1 MGADMS
7 LDVDM
12 AFGADMAFGVVG
24 ADVLGGPRARGVP
37 EASPMSFPT
46 SLQLPL
52 PPSFPGHVPAPQICY
67 NSALMS
73 DSTLTHVRNIGIVAH
88 IDAGKTT
95 TTERILFYTGKIHK
109 TGEVHEGDT
118 TTDFMIQEKE
128 RGITIQSAAISCT
141 WKDWAINIIDTPG
154 HVDFTMEVERSLR
167 VLDGAVCVFCAVGGV
182 QPQSETVWRQADR
195 YHVPR
200 VAFVNK
206 MDRMGADFGRVV
218 EEIRTKLRANA
229 APVELPIGKEE
240 GFKGVVDLLEMKGIV
255 YDEASEGK
263 TFTVGEIPA
272 ELKDDAELARAELCE
287 KIADLDEG
295 VMEAYLERGDLTAD
309 ELRAA
314 IRRQVVAGAFVP
326 VLCGTA
332 FKDKGI
338 QPLLD
343 AIGLYLP
350 APTDRPPVEAT
361 DLKSGER
368 VTRRQDP
375 AEPLAALVFKIATDP
390 YVGRLYFVRV
400 YSGVLKKGA
409 NAFNPRTKKRE
420 RVMKIVRLFADQ
432 QIEVDHLAAG
442 DIGALVGL
450 KECTTG
456 DTLCAEM
463 KPLYL
468 ERITAPQPVMFLAIE
483 PKSGAD
489 KDKLVASME
498 QLAAEDP
505 TCQVRQDE
513 ETGQTI
519 LSGMGELHLEILV
532 DRLKREFK
540 CAANVGKPMVSYVET
555 VTAPALKEF
564 TFDRELGGRRHAVT
578 LAIEIRPL
586 ERGKGVQ
593 VDVSRDF
600 RNALPDPKLADVVV
614 QGLRDGVATGVL
626 ARFPMT
632 DLAVCAVRC
641 ALVDPE
647 ISDEIAFRSA
657 AVMGFREAAEAASP
671 EFLEPIM
678 KLEITTPP
686 ESVGEV
692 LGDLNARRGTVL
704 DMEQRGD
711 MQIVHARVP
720 MAQMFGYST
729 AIRSLTK
736 GRASY
741 SMEPSD
747 FALVPRNVREELL
760 AR

>member
-1 MGADMS
+1 MEEDSS
-7 LDVDM
+7 L
-12 AFGADMAFGVVG
+12 
-24 ADVLGGPRARGVP
+24 
-37 EASPMSFPT
+37 SK
-46 SLQLPL
+46 
-52 PPSFPGHVPAPQICY
+52 
-67 NSALMS
+67 
-73 DSTLTHVRNIGIVAH
+73 VRNIGIVAH

-128 RGITIQSAAISCT
+128 RGITIQSAAISCS

-206 MDRMGADFGRVV
+206 MDRMGADFGRVL
-218 EEIRTKLRANA
+218 EELRTKLKANA
-229 APVELPIGKEE
+229 AAVELPIGKEDS
-240 GFKGVVDLLEMKGIV
+240 FKGVIDLVEMKSIV

-263 TFTVGEIPA
+263 KFEVGDVPPEM
-272 ELKDDAELARAELCE
+272 KDDAELARAELCE
-287 KIADLDEG
+287 KVADLDEG
-295 VMEAYLERGDLTAD
+295 VMEAYLENGDLTAD
-309 ELRAA
+309 ELRGAM
-314 IRRQVVAGAFVP
+314 RRLVVAGRFVP
-326 VLCGTA
+326 VLCGSA
-332 FKDKGI
+332 FKDKGV

-343 AIGLYLP
+343 AVGLYLP

-361 DLKSGER
+361 DLKSEQK
-368 VTRRQDP
+368 VTRRHD
-375 AEPLAALVFKIATDP
+375 AKEPLTALVFKIATDP
-390 YVGRLYFVRV
+390 YVGRLFFVRV

-420 RVMKIVRLFADQ
+420 RIMKIVRLFADQ
-432 QIEVDHLAAG
+432 QIEVDQLSAG
-442 DIGALVGL
+442 DIGAIVGL

-463 KPLYL
+463 KPCYL
-468 ERITAPQPVMFLAIE
+468 ERIVAPQPVMFMAIE

-489 KDKLVASME
+489 KDKLVASMD

-555 VTAPALKEF
+555 VTAPAMKEF
-564 TFDRELGGRRHAVT
+564 TFDRELGGKRHAVT
-578 LAIEIRPL
+578 MSIEVKPL
-586 ERGKGVQ
+586 ERGKGVN
-593 VDVSRDF
+593 VDVSRAF
-600 RNALPDPKLADVVV
+600 VNALPDPKLADVVK
-614 QGLRDGVATGVL
+614 QGLLDGVSTGVL
-626 ARFPMT
+626 ARYPMT
-632 DLAVCAVRC
+632 DLEATAVRC
-641 ALVDPE
+641 EIVDPE
-647 ISDEIAFRSA
+647 VSDEIAFRSA

-729 AIRSLTK
+729 AVRSLTK

>member
-1 MGADMS
+1 
-7 LDVDM
+7 
-12 AFGADMAFGVVG
+12 
-24 ADVLGGPRARGVP
+24 
-37 EASPMSFPT
+37 
-46 SLQLPL
+46 
-52 PPSFPGHVPAPQICY
+52 
-67 NSALMS
+67 MS

-118 TTDFMIQEKE
+118 TTDFMVQEKE

-182 QPQSETVWRQADR
+182 QPQSETVWRQANR

-240 GFKGVVDLLEMKGIV
+240 GFQGVVDLLEMKGIV

-272 ELKDDAELARAELCE
+272 GLKDDAELARAELCE

-295 VMEAYLERGDLTAD
+295 VMEAYLEKGDLTAD

-361 DLKSGER
+361 DLKSGEK

-420 RVMKIVRLFADQ
+420 RIMKIVRLFADQ

-555 VTAPALKEF
+555 VTAPAVKAF
-564 TFDRELGGRRHAVT
+564 TFDRELGGKRHAVT

-600 RNALPDPKLADVVV
+600 RNTLPDPKLADVVV

-632 DLAVCAVRC
+632 DLAVCAVSC
-641 ALVDPE
+641 TLVDPE

-657 AVMGFREAAEAASP
+657 AVMGFREAAEAAAP

>member
-1 MGADMS
+1 M
-7 LDVDM
+7 
-12 AFGADMAFGVVG
+12 
-24 ADVLGGPRARGVP
+24 
-37 EASPMSFPT
+37 E
-46 SLQLPL
+46 
-52 PPSFPGHVPAPQICY
+52 
-67 NSALMS
+67 
-73 DSTLTHVRNIGIVAH
+73 DSNLANVRNIGIVAH

-109 TGEVHEGDT
+109 PGEVHEGDT

-128 RGITIQSAAISCT
+128 RGITIQSAAISCE
-141 WKDWAINIIDTPG
+141 WKGHTINIIDTPG

-182 QPQSETVWRQADR
+182 QPQSETVWRQANR
-195 YHVPR
+195 YNVPR

-206 MDRMGADFGRVV
+206 MDRMGADFARVV
-218 EEIRTKLRANA
+218 DELRNKLKANA
-229 APVELPIGKEE
+229 CPIELPIGKEE
-240 GFKGVVDLLEMKGIV
+240 SFQGVVDLLEMKGIV

-263 TFTVGEIPA
+263 NFTVGEIPA
-272 ELKDDAELARAELCE
+272 DLKDEADLARAELCE

-295 VMEAYLERGDLTAD
+295 VMEAYLENGDLTAD
-309 ELRAA
+309 ELRGA
-314 IRRQVVAGAFVP
+314 IRRQVLAGAFVP

-343 AIGLYLP
+343 AVNAYLP
-350 APTDRPPVEAT
+350 APTDRPPVTAT
-361 DLKSGER
+361 DLKSGAPI
-368 VTRRQDP
+368 TRKHASD
-375 AEPLAALVFKIATDP
+375 ELLTSLVFKIATDT
-390 YVGRLYFVRV
+390 YGRLFFVRV
-400 YSGVLKKGA
+400 YGGVLKKGA
-409 NAFNPRTKKRE
+409 NVYNPRTKKRE
-420 RVMKIVRLFADQ
+420 RVMKIVRLFADERT
-432 QIEVDHLAAG
+432 EVDELRAG
-442 DIGALVGL
+442 DIGAIVGL
-450 KECTTG
+450 KEATTG

-463 KPLYL
+463 KPCYL
-468 ERITAPQPVMFLAIE
+468 ERITAPQPVMFMAIE

-489 KDKLVASME
+489 KDKLVESMNE
-498 QLAAEDP
+498 LAAEDP

-555 VTAPALKEF
+555 VTAPSLKEF
-564 TFDRELGGRRHAVT
+564 TFDRELGGKRHAVT
-578 LAIEIRPL
+578 LTVEIKPL
-586 ERGKGVQ
+586 ERGKGHQ
-593 VDVSRDF
+593 VELGRDF
-600 RNALPDPKLADVVV
+600 RNALPDPHLADVVQ
-614 QGLRDGVATGVL
+614 QGLEDGISTGVL
-626 ARFPMT
+626 ARYPMT
-632 DLAVCAVRC
+632 DLCATAVRC
-641 ALVDPE
+641 TLVDPE
-647 ISDEIAFRSA
+647 VSDEIAFRSA
-657 AVMGFREAAEAASP
+657 AVMGFREAAEAARP

-704 DMEQRGD
+704 DMDQRGD
-711 MQIVHARVP
+711 MQVVHARVP
-720 MAQMFGYST
+720 MAQMFGYAT

-741 SMEPSD
+741 SMEPD
-747 FALVPRNVREELL
+747 TFDLVPRAVREELL

>member
-1 MGADMS
+1 
-7 LDVDM
+7 M
-12 AFGADMAFGVVG
+12 AGLMA
-24 ADVLGGPRARGVP
+24 
-37 EASPMSFPT
+37 
-46 SLQLPL
+46 
-52 PPSFPGHVPAPQICY
+52 
-67 NSALMS
+67 
-73 DSTLTHVRNIGIVAH
+73 DSTLSNVRNIGIVAH

-206 MDRMGADFGRVV
+206 MDRMGADFGRVLD
-218 EEIRTKLRANA
+218 EMRNKLKANA
-229 APVELPIGKEE
+229 AAVELPIGKED

-255 YDEASEGK
+255 YDEASEGRN
-263 TFTVGEIPA
+263 FTVGEIPA

-287 KIADLDEG
+287 KVADLDEG
-295 VMEAYLERGDLTAD
+295 VMEAYLENGDLTAD
-309 ELRAA
+309 ELRGA
-314 IRRQVVAGAFVP
+314 IRRLVLAGQFVP

-343 AIGLYLP
+343 AVGQYLP

-361 DLKSGER
+361 DLKSGEK
-368 VTRRQDP
+368 VTRQHDP
-375 AEPLAALVFKIATDP
+375 AEQLSALVFKIASDA

-409 NAFNPRTKKRE
+409 NAYNPRTKKRE
-420 RVMKIVRLFADQ
+420 RIMKIVRLFADQ
-432 QIEVDHLAAG
+432 QIEVDQLSAG

-463 KPLYL
+463 KPCYL

-489 KDKLVASME
+489 KDKLVASMD

-555 VTAPALKEF
+555 VTAPALKAF
-564 TFDRELGGRRHAVT
+564 TFDRELGGKRHAVT
-578 LAIEIRPL
+578 VTIEVKPL
-586 ERGKGVQ
+586 DRGKGVQ
-593 VDVSRDF
+593 VDVARDF
-600 RNALPDPKLADVVV
+600 RNAIPDPKLADVVV

-632 DLAVCAVRC
+632 DLAVTAVRC
-641 ALVDPE
+641 EIVDPE

-657 AVMGFREAAEAASP
+657 AVMGFREVAEAAAP

-692 LGDLNARRGTVL
+692 LGDLNGRRGTVL

-711 MQIVHARVP
+711 MQVVHARVP

-736 GRASY
+736 GRAGY

-747 FALVPRNVREELL
+747 FALVPRSVREELL

>member
-1 MGADMS
+1 MS
-7 LDVDM
+7 
-12 AFGADMAFGVVG
+12 
-24 ADVLGGPRARGVP
+24 
-37 EASPMSFPT
+37 EANLSK
-46 SLQLPL
+46 
-52 PPSFPGHVPAPQICY
+52 
-67 NSALMS
+67 
-73 DSTLTHVRNIGIVAH
+73 VRNIGIVAH

-95 TTERILFYTGKIHK
+95 TTERILFYTGEIHK

-118 TTDFMIQEKE
+118 TTDFMVQEKE
-128 RGITIQSAAISCT
+128 RGITIQSAAISCH

-195 YHVPR
+195 YGVPR
-200 VAFVNK
+200 IAFVNK
-206 MDRMGADFGRVV
+206 MDRMGADFQRVV
-218 EEIRTKLRANA
+218 GELRDKLRANA
-229 APVELPIGKEE
+229 APLELPIGSEDD
-240 GFKGVVDLLEMKGIV
+240 FKGVVDLVEMKGIV

-272 ELKDDAELARAELCE
+272 ELKDEAELARAELCE
-287 KIADLDEG
+287 KVADLDEG
-295 VMEAYLERGDLTAD
+295 VMEAYLENGDLTAD
-309 ELRAA
+309 ELRGA
-314 IRRQVVAGAFVP
+314 IRRQVVANKFVP
-326 VLCGTA
+326 VFCGTA
-332 FKDKGI
+332 FKDKGV

-350 APTDRPPVEAT
+350 SPVDRPPVQAT
-361 DLKSGER
+361 DLKSESP
-368 VTRRQDP
+368 VTRRHDA

-390 YVGRLYFVRV
+390 YVGRLYFARV

-409 NAFNPRTKKRE
+409 NAFNPRTRKRE
-420 RVMKIVRLFADQ
+420 RIMKIVRLFADRQ
-432 QIEVDHLAAG
+432 TETDQLSAG
-442 DIGALVGL
+442 EIGAIVGL

-468 ERITAPQPVMFLAIE
+468 ERITAPQPVMFMAVE

-489 KDKLVASME
+489 KDKLEESMKA
-498 QLAAEDP
+498 LAAEDP
-505 TCQVRQDE
+505 TCQVREDA

-540 CAANVGKPMVSYVET
+540 CAVNVGKPMVSYVET
-555 VTAPALKEF
+555 VTAPAIKEF
-564 TFDRELGGRRHAVT
+564 VFDRELGGKRHAVT
-578 LAIEIRPL
+578 LKIEVKPL
-586 ERGKGVQ
+586 ERGAGVRTA
-593 VDVSRDF
+593 VTRDV
-600 RNALPDPKLADVVV
+600 RNTLPDPKLAEVIE
-614 QGLRDGVATGVL
+614 QGLNDGISTGVL
-626 ARFPMT
+626 ARYPMT
-632 DLAVCAVRC
+632 DLEATVVACTM
-641 ALVDPE
+641 VDPE

-657 AVMGFREAAEAASP
+657 AVMGFRETAEGAAP

-678 KLEITTPP
+678 KLEISVPP

-692 LGDLNARRGTVL
+692 LGDLNGRRGAVL
-704 DMEQRGD
+704 DMDMRGD
-711 MQIVHARVP
+711 LQIVHARVP
-720 MAQMFGYST
+720 MAKMFGYST

-741 SMEPSD
+741 SMEPDSFD
-747 FALVPRNVREELL
+747 LVPGSVREELL

>member
-1 MGADMS
+1 MDGDS
-7 LDVDM
+7 L
-12 AFGADMAFGVVG
+12 A
-24 ADVLGGPRARGVP
+24 
-37 EASPMSFPT
+37 
-46 SLQLPL
+46 
-52 PPSFPGHVPAPQICY
+52 
-67 NSALMS
+67 N
-73 DSTLTHVRNIGIVAH
+73 VRNIGIVAH

-109 TGEVHEGDT
+109 PGEVHEGDT
-118 TTDFMIQEKE
+118 TTDFMVQEKE
-128 RGITIQSAAISCT
+128 RGITIQSAAITCE
-141 WKDWAINIIDTPG
+141 WKGRTVNIIDTPG

-195 YHVPR
+195 YRVPR

-206 MDRMGADFGRVV
+206 MDRMGADFTRVV
-218 EEIRTKLRANA
+218 EEMRDKLKANA
-229 APVELPIGKEE
+229 CPVELPIGKED
-240 GFKGVVDLLEMKGIV
+240 GFQGVIDLLEMKGII

-263 TFTVGEIPA
+263 NFTVGDVPA
-272 ELKDDAELARAELCE
+272 ELKDEAELARAELCE
-287 KIADLDEG
+287 KIADIDEG
-295 VMEAYLERGDLTAD
+295 VMEAYLENGDLTAE
-309 ELRAA
+309 ELRGA

-343 AIGLYLP
+343 AVVDYLP
-350 APTDRPPVEAT
+350 APIDRPPVTAT
-361 DLKSGER
+361 DLKSGTA
-368 VTRRQDP
+368 VTRKHDP
-375 AEPLAALVFKIATDP
+375 QELLTALVFKIASDT
-390 YVGRLYFVRV
+390 YGRLFFVRV
-400 YSGVLKKGA
+400 YGGVLKKGA
-409 NAFNPRTKKRE
+409 NVYNPRTKKRE
-420 RVMKIVRLFADQ
+420 RVMKIVRLFADDRT
-432 QIEVDHLAAG
+432 EVDELRAG
-442 DIGALVGL
+442 DIGAIVGL
-450 KECTTG
+450 KDATTG

-463 KPLYL
+463 KPCYL

-489 KDKLVASME
+489 KDKLVESMAE
-498 QLAAEDP
+498 LAAEDP

-555 VTAPALKEF
+555 VTAPAIKSF
-564 TFDRELGGRRHAVT
+564 TFDRELGGKRHAVT
-578 LAIEIRPL
+578 MAIEVRPL
-586 ERGKGVQ
+586 ERGKGRV
-593 VDVSRDF
+593 VEVGRDVK
-600 RNALPDPKLADVVV
+600 NALPDPKLAECIE
-614 QGLRDGVATGVL
+614 QALMDGVMTGVL
-626 ARFPMT
+626 ARYPMT
-632 DLAVCAVRC
+632 DLSATAVRVE
-641 ALVDPE
+641 LVDPDV
-647 ISDEIAFRSA
+647 SDEIALRGA

-720 MAQMFGYST
+720 MAQMFGYAT
-729 AIRSLTK
+729 AVRSLTK

-741 SMEPSD
+741 SMEPD
-747 FALVPRNVREELL
+747 TFDIAPRAVREELL
-760 AR
+760 SR

>member
-1 MGADMS
+1 
-7 LDVDM
+7 
-12 AFGADMAFGVVG
+12 
-24 ADVLGGPRARGVP
+24 
-37 EASPMSFPT
+37 
-46 SLQLPL
+46 
-52 PPSFPGHVPAPQICY
+52 
-67 NSALMS
+67 MS
-73 DSTLTHVRNIGIVAH
+73 DTTLTHVRNIGIVAH

-118 TTDFMIQEKE
+118 TTDFMVQEKE

-240 GFKGVVDLLEMKGIV
+240 GFQGVVDLLEMKGIV

-272 ELKDDAELARAELCE
+272 GLKDDAELARAELCE

-295 VMEAYLERGDLTAD
+295 VMEAYLEKGDLTAD

-361 DLKSGER
+361 DLKSGEK

-420 RVMKIVRLFADQ
+420 RIMKIVRLFADQ

-555 VTAPALKEF
+555 VTAPAVKAF
-564 TFDRELGGRRHAVT
+564 TFDRELGGKRHAVT

-600 RNALPDPKLADVVV
+600 RNTLPDPKLADVVV

-641 ALVDPE
+641 TLVDPE

-657 AVMGFREAAEAASP
+657 AVMGFREAAEAAAP

>member
-1 MGADMS
+1 MDDHS
-7 LDVDM
+7 L
-12 AFGADMAFGVVG
+12 
-24 ADVLGGPRARGVP
+24 
-37 EASPMSFPT
+37 S
-46 SLQLPL
+46 
-52 PPSFPGHVPAPQICY
+52 
-67 NSALMS
+67 N
-73 DSTLTHVRNIGIVAH
+73 VRNIGIVAH

-109 TGEVHEGDT
+109 PGEVHEGDT
-118 TTDFMIQEKE
+118 TTDFMVQEKE
-128 RGITIQSAAISCT
+128 RGITIQSAAITCE
-141 WKDWAINIIDTPG
+141 WKGRTVNIIDTPG

-195 YHVPR
+195 YRVPR

-206 MDRMGADFGRVV
+206 MDRMGADFARVV
-218 EEIRTKLRANA
+218 EELRTKLKANA
-229 APVELPIGKEE
+229 CPVELPIGKED
-240 GFKGVVDLLEMKGIV
+240 GFVG
-255 YDEASEGK
+255 
-263 TFTVGEIPA
+263 VGEVPA
-272 ELKDDAELARAELCE
+272 ELKDEAELARAELCE
-287 KIADLDEG
+287 KIADIDEG
-295 VMEAYLERGDLTAD
+295 VMEAYLEKGDLTAD
-309 ELRAA
+309 ELRGA

-343 AIGLYLP
+343 AVVDYLP
-350 APTDRPPVEAT
+350 APTDRPPVAAT
-361 DLKSGER
+361 DLKSGTA
-368 VTRRQDP
+368 VTRNHDP
-375 AEPLAALVFKIATDP
+375 KELLTALVFKIASDT
-390 YVGRLYFVRV
+390 YGRLFFVRV
-400 YSGVLKKGA
+400 YGGVLKKGA
-409 NAFNPRTKKRE
+409 NAYNPRTKKRE
-420 RVMKIVRLFADQ
+420 RVMKIVRLFADDRT
-432 QIEVDHLAAG
+432 EVDELRAG
-442 DIGALVGL
+442 DIGAIVGL
-450 KECTTG
+450 KDATTG

-463 KPLYL
+463 KPCYL

-489 KDKLVASME
+489 KDKLVDAMNE
-498 QLAAEDP
+498 LAAEDP

-540 CAANVGKPMVSYVET
+540 CAANVGKPMVSYLET
-555 VTAPALKEF
+555 VTAPASSSF
-564 TFDRELGGRRHAVT
+564 TFDRELGGKRHAVT
-578 LAIEIRPL
+578 LTVEVKPL
-586 ERGKGVQ
+586 KRGKGREVQ
-593 VDVSRDF
+593 VARDVL
-600 RNALPDPKLADVVV
+600 NALPDPKLAACIE
-614 QGLRDGVATGVL
+614 QALMDGVMTGVL

-632 DLAVCAVRC
+632 DLSATATRVEI
-641 ALVDPE
+641 VDPE
-647 ISDEIAFRSA
+647 ISDEIALRGA
-657 AVMGFREAAEAASP
+657 AMMGFREAAEAAAP

-686 ESVGEV
+686 EGVGEV

-720 MAQMFGYST
+720 MAQMFGYAT

-741 SMEPSD
+741 SMEPD
-747 FALVPRNVREELL
+747 TFDLAPRAVREELL

>member
-1 MGADMS
+1 
-7 LDVDM
+7 
-12 AFGADMAFGVVG
+12 
-24 ADVLGGPRARGVP
+24 
-37 EASPMSFPT
+37 
-46 SLQLPL
+46 
-52 PPSFPGHVPAPQICY
+52 
-67 NSALMS
+67 MS
-73 DSTLTHVRNIGIVAH
+73 DTTLTHVRNIGIVAH

-118 TTDFMIQEKE
+118 TTDFMVQEKE

-206 MDRMGADFGRVV
+206 MDRMGADFVRVV

-240 GFKGVVDLLEMKGIV
+240 GFQGVVDLLEMKGIV

-272 ELKDDAELARAELCE
+272 GLKDDAELARAELCE

-295 VMEAYLERGDLTAD
+295 VMEAYLEKGDLTAD

-361 DLKSGER
+361 DLKSGAK

-420 RVMKIVRLFADQ
+420 RIMKIVRLFADQ

-456 DTLCAEM
+456 DTLSAEM

-555 VTAPALKEF
+555 VTAPAVKAF
-564 TFDRELGGRRHAVT
+564 TFDRELGGKRHAVT

-600 RNALPDPKLADVVV
+600 RNTLPDPKLADVVV

-641 ALVDPE
+641 TLVDPE

-657 AVMGFREAAEAASP
+657 AVMGFREAAEAAAP

-704 DMEQRGD
+704 DMEPRGD

>member
-1 MGADMS
+1 
-7 LDVDM
+7 
-12 AFGADMAFGVVG
+12 
-24 ADVLGGPRARGVP
+24 
-37 EASPMSFPT
+37 
-46 SLQLPL
+46 
-52 PPSFPGHVPAPQICY
+52 
-67 NSALMS
+67 MS

-118 TTDFMIQEKE
+118 TTDFMVQEKE

-240 GFKGVVDLLEMKGIV
+240 GFQGVVDLLEMKGIV

-263 TFTVGEIPA
+263 TFAVGEIPA
-272 ELKDDAELARAELCE
+272 GLKDDAELARAELCE

-295 VMEAYLERGDLTAD
+295 VMEAYLEKGDLTAD

-361 DLKSGER
+361 DLKSGAK

-420 RVMKIVRLFADQ
+420 RIMKIVRLFADQ

-555 VTAPALKEF
+555 VTAPAVKAF
-564 TFDRELGGRRHAVT
+564 TFDRELGGKRHAVT

-600 RNALPDPKLADVVV
+600 RNTLPDPKLADVVV

-641 ALVDPE
+641 TLVDPE

>member
-1 MGADMS
+1 
-7 LDVDM
+7 
-12 AFGADMAFGVVG
+12 
-24 ADVLGGPRARGVP
+24 
-37 EASPMSFPT
+37 
-46 SLQLPL
+46 
-52 PPSFPGHVPAPQICY
+52 
-67 NSALMS
+67 MS

-118 TTDFMIQEKE
+118 TTDFMVQEKE

-240 GFKGVVDLLEMKGIV
+240 GFQGVVDLLEMKGIV

-272 ELKDDAELARAELCE
+272 GLKDDAELARAELCE

-295 VMEAYLERGDLTAD
+295 VMEAYLEKGDLTAD

-361 DLKSGER
+361 DLKSGVK

-420 RVMKIVRLFADQ
+420 RIMKIVRLFANQ

-555 VTAPALKEF
+555 VTVPAVKAF
-564 TFDRELGGRRHAVT
+564 TFDRELGGKRHAVT

-600 RNALPDPKLADVVV
+600 RNTLPDPKLADVVV

-641 ALVDPE
+641 TLVDPE

-657 AVMGFREAAEAASP
+657 AVMGFREAAEAAAP

-704 DMEQRGD
+704 DMEPRGD